1 MNMGDTKQSMFC
13 VECLGIRKL
22 PPLGKCGWGMLI
34 LLLLF
39 AGFLRGWRLSE
50 PFENA
55 GDERYYIEAAC
66 SYWRGTKDLNT
77 EHPPLGKIMIAD
89 GIRSCMWLRSKG
101 FDVNNALCARVV
113 PLSFGMGIVL
123 LPFLLG
129 YRVSG
134 GSLTVAELATFLVA
148 TDFMSITFSRQ
159 AVLDPILSFWVLLGC
174 FCGWLYLESK
184 DRGRGSFVLALACA
198 ASFAIAFSTK
208 WIGLVCAT
216 VTWFFMVFSSG
227 VGSANFADDDNSTD
241 GIMDTSLP
249 STSAEASQ
257 NMALSKTSL
266 KNVIISAGVLFCLFF
281 TVIASIYIVSYTPQF
296 LREGFTVST
305 VSSIFSEYMRF
316 VTWRYGSMDTSV
328 ASPFWLWPLGIRP
341 LFSNVHYTAR
351 YGYVLFHG
359 GSIIFWWPG
368 FLFTIKYFITGIKQ
382 KRFNWVFITSIWLAN
397 WLIWILATG
406 GGFIHYMLPGI
417 PFMAIV
423 MAWVIEKWAH
433 ERRRKLIGFYFLMLS
448 TALAIYYPTLTFLPI
463 RIDLCPILFPSWFI
477 NLLALLRAV
486 LYG

>member
-1 MNMGDTKQSMFC
+1 M
-13 VECLGIRKL
+13 
-22 PPLGKCGWGMLI
+22 
-34 LLLLF
+34 
-39 AGFLRGWRLSE
+39 
-50 PFENA
+50 
-55 GDERYYIEAAC
+55 
-66 SYWRGTKDLNT
+66 
-77 EHPPLGKIMIAD
+77 
-89 GIRSCMWLRSKG
+89 
-101 FDVNNALCARVV
+101 
-113 PLSFGMGIVL
+113 
-123 LPFLLG
+123 
-129 YRVSG
+129 
-134 GSLTVAELATFLVA
+134 
-148 TDFMSITFSRQ
+148 
-159 AVLDPILSFWVLLGC
+159 
-174 FCGWLYLESK
+174 
-184 DRGRGSFVLALACA
+184 
-198 ASFAIAFSTK
+198 
-208 WIGLVCAT
+208 
-216 VTWFFMVFSSG
+216 
-227 VGSANFADDDNSTD
+227 
-241 GIMDTSLP
+241 
-249 STSAEASQ
+249 
-257 NMALSKTSL
+257 
-266 KNVIISAGVLFCLFF
+266 IISAGVLFCLFF